1 MAVHGLVVLEI
12 VGVEAQAQGQQA
24 PGLVA
29 LPAQGPVVDGRRT
42 PQPSLTVG
50 DQLARGRRHGR
61 NLNRPGRILGHVANR
76 PVRSIPDRAAAKAVT
91 MMSDRVL
98 VRRPD
103 DEGER
108 RSKGGLVIPATAATV
123 SKRGQWATVV
133 AVGPNVRNVEPEDE
147 VLLLPD
153 SGIEVEI
160 RGEEY
165 LLVRER
171 EIHAVASERGDPRT
185 GLYL

>member
-1 MAVHGLVVLEI
+1 M
-12 VGVEAQAQGQQA
+12 
-24 PGLVA
+24 
-29 LPAQGPVVDGRRT
+29 
-42 PQPSLTVG
+42 
-50 DQLARGRRHGR
+50 
-61 NLNRPGRILGHVANR
+61 ANR
-76 PVRSIPDRAAAKAVT
+76 SVRSIPDRAAAKAVT

-108 RSKGGLVIPATAATV
+108 RSKGGLLIPATAATV

-160 RGEEY
+160 RSEEY

-171 EIHAVASERGDPRT
+171 EIHAVASERGDPKT

>member
-1 MAVHGLVVLEI
+1 M
-12 VGVEAQAQGQQA
+12 
-24 PGLVA
+24 
-29 LPAQGPVVDGRRT
+29 
-42 PQPSLTVG
+42 
-50 DQLARGRRHGR
+50 
-61 NLNRPGRILGHVANR
+61 ANR
-76 PVRSIPDRAAAKAVT
+76 PIRPVDEALSAKAVQ

-98 VRRPD
+98 VRRPE

-108 RSKGGLVIPATAATV
+108 RSRGGLVIPATAATV
-123 SKRGQWATVV
+123 SKRGLWATVV
-133 AVGPNVRNVEPEDE
+133 AVGPHVRNVEPGDE

-160 RGEEY
+160 RGDEY

-171 EIHAVASERGDPRT
+171 EIHAVASERGDART

>member
-1 MAVHGLVVLEI
+1 MA
-12 VGVEAQAQGQQA
+12 
-24 PGLVA
+24 
-29 LPAQGPVVDGRRT
+29 
-42 PQPSLTVG
+42 
-50 DQLARGRRHGR
+50 
-61 NLNRPGRILGHVANR
+61 NRSIR
-76 PVRSIPDRAAAKAVT
+76 PVREELSPRAVQ

-98 VRRPD
+98 VRRPE

-108 RSKGGLVIPATAATV
+108 RSRGGLVIPATAATV

-133 AVGPNVRNVEPEDE
+133 AVGPHVRNVEPGDE
-147 VLLLPD
+147 VLLLPE

-160 RGEEY
+160 REDEF

-171 EIHAVASERGDPRT
+171 EIHAVASERGDART